1 MRTDEQGPFNRRHS
15 STLHYQTFDTPP
27 PKSRGRPNSGQ
38 SGSSGGDSHHQ
49 QNDNGSER
57 GSGSPLPKRQMA
69 ILAFISLCEQ
79 TAFNSISPYLP
90 EMVSSFPEAE
100 ARPNTVGMYVGALAT
115 AFAIAQLVTNYF
127 WGWLSDRVGRK
138 PIILLGTI
146 LTAICFC
153 AFGFCKT
160 LYQAIAVQALMG
172 AVNGNQGLVSTCLGE
187 ITDRSNQS
195 KAFAYL
201 PVLYGIGGVTGPILG
216 GLLIFPK
223 NPFDKSQPNPYPYA
237 APNLIA
243 AAILVVDFVASIFF
257 LDESLDD
264 ADALPHFGRRV
275 RALFAWLWQWTSSAK
290 RAGWMKPPHHA
301 SYRHLRTQSTDSQ
314 DHDSELDSASEVS
327 DSPRPHPESLMQS
340 QIWNRDTILLLLTY
354 LVFALCNVSFNSLF
368 PIFSQARPPLG
379 RALTPSEIGL
389 AQGFTGLVTIIFQ
402 ICIFG
407 KLRDKMGNRWS
418 YRAGLLGFVVSF
430 LLMPF
435 IGYKGNDT
443 DKGGVTGKTA
453 LMAIELCSV
462 LLIKTVASVGGLTSA
477 LLLITN
483 SAPDHTVLGSLN
495 GLAQTL
501 SAAGRAVGPLISGS
515 LFSLASRLPTKG
527 EAMPFGVFSAV
538 SFVGFILSFG
548 IRARSLEAED
558 WESDDD
564 DDDDDEEEDDAGDD
578 DTTTTT
584 TTNNNNNERRS
595 YKPGNED
602 EEARPG
608 R

>member
-38 SGSSGGDSHHQ
+38 SGSSGGDSHNQ

-90 EMVSSFPEAE
+90 EMVSSFPEA
-100 ARPNTVGMYVGALAT
+100 RPNTVGMYVGALAT

-146 LTAICFC
+146 LTAVCFC
-153 AFGFCKT
+153 AFGFCKN

-216 GLLIFPK
+216 GLLVFPK

-257 LDESLDD
+257 LDESLEE
-264 ADALPHFGRRV
+264 ADVLPHFGRRV
-275 RALFAWLWQWTSSAK
+275 RALFAWLWEWTSSAK
-290 RAGWMKPPHHA
+290 RAGWMKPPHRA
-301 SYRHLRTQSTDSQ
+301 SYRHLRTHSTDSQ

-327 DSPRPHPESLMQS
+327 ESPRPHQESLLQS

-368 PIFSQARPPLG
+368 PIFSQATPPIG

-453 LMAIELCSV
+453 LMATELCFV
-462 LLIKTVASVGGLTSA
+462 LLVKTVASVGGLTSA

-515 LFSLASRLPTKG
+515 LFSLASRLPSKG
-527 EAMPFGVFSAV
+527 EVMPFGVFSAV
-538 SFVGFILSFG
+538 SFVGFVLSFG

-558 WESDDD
+558 WESDE
-564 DDDDDEEEDDAGDD
+564 DEDEDVNDEDEVDDADD
-578 DTTTTT
+578 NDG
-584 TTNNNNNERRS
+584 RGP
-595 YKPGNED
+595 YKPGSQD
-602 EEARPG
+602 EEARPA